1 MSTKA
6 PSPVKE
12 FPETS
17 MEKQV
22 YSLVDTLEEY
32 IPFESDRNRLGYGLF
47 KYITGEGDA
56 PEVLVKST
64 KIQLENISVSELAKK
79 LSEGLTKLK

>member
-17 MEKQV
+17 LEKQV
-22 YSLVDTLEEY
+22 YSLVDSLAEF
-32 IPFESDRNRLGYGLF
+32 IPFENDRNRLGYGLF
-47 KYITGEGDA
+47 KYISGDGDA
-56 PEVLVKST
+56 PEVLLSSA
-64 KIQLENISVSELAKK
+64 KIQFENISTQELSQK
-79 LSEGLTKLK
+79 LSDGLVKLK